1 MKLAYAITINKAQ
14 GQSLTRVGVYLK
26 EPVFTHGQL
35 YVAMSRS
42 GDGKQTKLFIDNIAN
57 VQGTFPGKIGS
68 YTSNIVYQ
76 EALL

>member
-1 MKLAYAITINKAQ
+1 
-14 GQSLTRVGVYLK
+14 
-26 EPVFTHGQL
+26 
-35 YVAMSRS
+35 MSIS

-68 YTSNIVYQ
+68 YTLNIVYQ

>member
-1 MKLAYAITINKAQ
+1 MVSFMLQ
-14 GQSLTRVGVYLK
+14 CQEV
-26 EPVFTHGQL
+26 E
-35 YVAMSRS
+35 ME
-42 GDGKQTKLFIDNIAN
+42 KQTKLFIDNIAN